1 MLLSDSITSK
11 SHQTQLKLVCYF
23 IYKIPREKSL
33 QNSKKKKMTGKP
45 IPQITMSTVRTVLLI
60 LFKDL
65 EERRKKLEFIFQ
77 INPSPNMLF

>member
-33 QNSKKKKMTGKP
+33 QNSKKKKKKKDRETY
-45 IPQITMSTVRTVLLI
+45 STNHNVHCQDSLAYFV
-60 LFKDL
+60 
-65 EERRKKLEFIFQ
+65 
-77 INPSPNMLF
+77 